1 MEAENQIK
9 DGKEL
14 ITTADDN
21 FRVEMKEKCGINLKK
36 DVQCSEI
43 MIILGLYMMAMVL
56 NAGTNLYTVLE
67 LSSDIDFDVKEDV
80 NEQVIKIGETT
91 NRI

>member
-1 MEAENQIK
+1 
-9 DGKEL
+9 
-14 ITTADDN
+14 
-21 FRVEMKEKCGINLKK
+21 MKEKCGINLKK

-43 MIILGLYMMAMVL
+43 IIILGLYMMAMVL

-67 LSSDIDFDVKEDV
+67 LSEDIDFDVKEDV